1 MANPKNPIVGKGRMD
16 YNRRQGNCV
25 KGKQGL
31 HMEKEQDILYRKFQ
45 TTGQERIRLACAL
58 EGFFRGESMGNEEK
72 TAYNQYLKRR
82 IRPAMEALIQEE
94 NVSGMELLESQ
105 DWFGK
110 EELESFISTARKER
124 KLESLVWLM
133 QLKDRK
139 YGYKEKKFDL

>member
-31 HMEKEQDILYRKFQ
+31 YMEKELDILYRKFQ

-58 EGFFRGESMGNEEK
+58 EGFFCGENEEK
-72 TAYNQYLKRR
+72 TAYSQYLKRR

-94 NVSGMELLESQ
+94 NVSKMELLESQ

-110 EELESFISTARKER
+110 EELECFISIARKER